1 MTPVGC
7 HKQNQAWHNTTI
19 LDGNWRSA
27 PSGAR
32 DRRRR
37 SRTAR
42 RQGDPARPRCGRFVV
57 DAEAVWPERLSR
69 SIERPVM
76 GETLMRAVVVL
87 GSRRPRA
94 DSRLAWRT

>member
-1 MTPVGC
+1 MATGGLHRAEQETV
-7 HKQNQAWHNTTI
+7 A
-19 LDGNWRSA
+19 
-27 PSGAR
+27 GAR
-32 DRRRR
+32 ELLGGRGIRLDR
-37 SRTAR
+37 
-42 RQGDPARPRCGRFVV
+42 DVGRFVA

-94 DSRLAWRT
+94 NSRLAWRT